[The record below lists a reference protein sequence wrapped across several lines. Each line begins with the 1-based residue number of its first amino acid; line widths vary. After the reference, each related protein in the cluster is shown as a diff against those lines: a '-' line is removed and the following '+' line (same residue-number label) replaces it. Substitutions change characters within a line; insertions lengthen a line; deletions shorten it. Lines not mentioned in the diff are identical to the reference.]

1 MKILKTVKAAQ
12 NFIKKTRKDKTIGFV
27 PTMGYLHEGHLS
39 LIRQARRDNDIVVVS
54 IFVNPAQF
62 SPREDLKRYP
72 RNFKRDEVLAREAG
86 ADAIFYPSVKE
97 IYPDGYKT
105 YVEVSDITER
115 LCGRRRPGHFKGVAT
130 IVTKLFNIVRPD
142 TAYFGQKDA
151 QQAIVIKRMARDLDI
166 DLKIKVMPIVRE
178 SNGLAMSSRNKYLSG
193 SQRQDA
199 AVLYDSLK
207 LARHL
212 IRNGTIEAGS
222 IKREMKNLIRQKRD
236 ARIEYISISDPDN
249 LRELK
254 CVKNRAL
261 IALAVRMGKTRLID
275 NVIVGGK
282 I

>member
-105 YVEVSDITER
+105 YVEVSDNKVER
-115 LCGRRRPGHFKGVAT
+115 ASLMSAISGYSVVYRLYTGYNLYSCTPFSLT
-130 IVTKLFNIVRPD
+130 NLF
-142 TAYFGQKDA
+142 F
-151 QQAIVIKRMARDLDI
+151 
-166 DLKIKVMPIVRE
+166 
-178 SNGLAMSSRNKYLSG
+178 
-193 SQRQDA
+193 
-199 AVLYDSLK
+199 
-207 LARHL
+207 
-212 IRNGTIEAGS
+212 
-222 IKREMKNLIRQKRD
+222 
-236 ARIEYISISDPDN
+236 
-249 LRELK
+249 
-254 CVKNRAL
+254 
-261 IALAVRMGKTRLID
+261 
-275 NVIVGGK
+275 
-282 I
+282 